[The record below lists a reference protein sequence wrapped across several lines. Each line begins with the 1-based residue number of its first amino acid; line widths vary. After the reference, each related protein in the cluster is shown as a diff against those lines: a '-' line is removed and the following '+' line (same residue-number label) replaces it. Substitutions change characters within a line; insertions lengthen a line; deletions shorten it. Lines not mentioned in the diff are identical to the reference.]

1 MVACHSRILLYMHKI
16 PHHWTIDVFVAEKQT
31 NKNKT
36 NNKEYSLQKVSVA
49 AALPPWYLGK
59 HLQQSSHAKLTFPDS
74 NNSNPNLYCNCQPTY
89 LRLSA
94 GWRKEKSFL
103 LELVRL
109 PVILSWLA
117 RVCEPKLCWEKS
129 SIERLKSE
137 SCSIV
142 SDSLQPHGLWPTRL
156 LSPRDS
162 PGKNTGVGCHD
173 LLQGIS
179 PTWLVV
185 FSCAS
190 LAETQVF
197 SHWSAETMLQRYR
210 KATWT

>member
-1 MVACHSRILLYMHKI
+1 MDVTPLNSTVGLTQLQFSPVSYFSRAQQNKACRRVLPAVLCPWWGVTPASCFTCVRYPIIEPLMSSLLKS
-16 PHHWTIDVFVAEKQT
+16 KQT
-31 NKNKT
+31 KT
-36 NNKEYSLQKVSVA
+36 KQITKSTAYI
-49 AALPPWYLGK
+49 
-59 HLQQSSHAKLTFPDS
+59 
-74 NNSNPNLYCNCQPTY
+74 NSNPNLYCNCQPTY

-142 SDSLQPHGLWPTRL
+142 SDSLQPHGL
-156 LSPRDS
+156 
-162 PGKNTGVGCHD
+162 
-173 LLQGIS
+173 
-179 PTWLVV
+179 
-185 FSCAS
+185 
-190 LAETQVF
+190 
-197 SHWSAETMLQRYR
+197 
-210 KATWT
+210 

>member
-1 MVACHSRILLYMHKI
+1 MCTYKLYNTYDSPVSYFSRAQQNKACRRVLPAVLCPWWGVTPASCFTCVRYPIIEPLMSSLLKS
-16 PHHWTIDVFVAEKQT
+16 KQT
-31 NKNKT
+31 KT
-36 NNKEYSLQKVSVA
+36 KQITKSTAYI
-49 AALPPWYLGK
+49 
-59 HLQQSSHAKLTFPDS
+59 
-74 NNSNPNLYCNCQPTY
+74 NSNPNLYCNCQPTY

-142 SDSLQPHGLWPTRL
+142 SDSLQPHGL
-156 LSPRDS
+156 
-162 PGKNTGVGCHD
+162 
-173 LLQGIS
+173 
-179 PTWLVV
+179 
-185 FSCAS
+185 
-190 LAETQVF
+190 
-197 SHWSAETMLQRYR
+197 
-210 KATWT
+210 

>member
-1 MVACHSRILLYMHKI
+1 MDVTPLNSTIGLTQLQFSPVSYFSRAQQNKACRRVLPAVLCPWWGVTPASCFTCVRYPIIEPLMSSLLKS
-16 PHHWTIDVFVAEKQT
+16 KQT
-31 NKNKT
+31 KT
-36 NNKEYSLQKVSVA
+36 KQITKSTAYI
-49 AALPPWYLGK
+49 
-59 HLQQSSHAKLTFPDS
+59 
-74 NNSNPNLYCNCQPTY
+74 NSNPNLYCNCQPTY

-142 SDSLQPHGLWPTRL
+142 SDSLQPHGL
-156 LSPRDS
+156 
-162 PGKNTGVGCHD
+162 
-173 LLQGIS
+173 
-179 PTWLVV
+179 
-185 FSCAS
+185 
-190 LAETQVF
+190 
-197 SHWSAETMLQRYR
+197 
-210 KATWT
+210 